1 MKTYKLYILGWM
13 LLGTLTTRA
22 QNSID
27 QVLKSIETNNK
38 SLQANT
44 KMTDAQKLEAQTGKF
59 LANPSVEW
67 EQMWGNR
74 NNPGSEYTLTVKQSL
89 DFPTTYSNKNKLAN
103 LKANTIGFQSAAYR
117 QQLLLN
123 AKQTC
128 IEIIYLRKQK
138 SLLDERLANAETMFA
153 LYKKRFESG
162 DANQLELNKIQL
174 ELLNAQNQSR
184 LNKAAL
190 TAAEEQLRNLNG
202 GNPITFDATDYPTGE
217 ELINFDQLQAAF
229 MEADPN
235 LKSLTGDQEIANR
248 EVKLSRSLT
257 LPKFDVGYKRN
268 AAKDHVA
275 SNGFMVGV
283 SIPLFEN
290 KNTVKKAKAQ
300 AEFATASL
308 EDNRLNLKT
317 NLQQLYQQAEALQ
330 ISRADYAKVL
340 EQQRNIELLNK
351 ALNAGQL
358 SVIDYFTEL
367 TTIYDSHQ
375 SYLDVEKE
383 YHSILAQLYQYKL
396 YA

>member
-89 DFPTTYSNKNKLAN
+89 DFPTTYSNKNKLAK

-162 DANQLELNKIQL
+162 GANQLELNKIQL

-217 ELINFDQLQAAF
+217 ELINFDLLQAAF
-229 MEADPN
+229 LDADPN

-257 LPKFDVGYKRN
+257 LPKFDVGYKRS
-268 AAKDHVA
+268 AASDHVA

-290 KNTVKKAKAQ
+290 KNMVKKAKAQ

-330 ISRADYAKVL
+330 ISCADYAKVL

-351 ALNAGQL
+351 AMNAGQL

-367 TTIYDSHQ
+367 STIYDSHQ

-396 YA
+396 

>member
-128 IEIIYLRKQK
+128 IEIICLRKQK

-190 TAAEEQLRNLNG
+190 TAAEEQLRNFNG

-396 YA
+396 

>member
-1 MKTYKLYILGWM
+1 MKTYKLYILGLM

-22 QNSID
+22 QSSID
-27 QVLKSIETNNK
+27 QVLRNIETNNK

-67 EQMWGNR
+67 DQMWGNR

-202 GNPITFDATDYPTGE
+202 GKPITFDATDYPAGE

-229 MEADPN
+229 MDADPN
-235 LKSLTGDQEIANR
+235 LKSLTGNQEIANR

-268 AAKDHVA
+268 AASDHVA

-290 KNTVKKAKAQ
+290 KNTVKKTKAQ

-367 TTIYDSHQ
+367 STIYDSHQ

-396 YA
+396 

>member
-190 TAAEEQLRNLNG
+190 TAAEEQLRNFNG

-257 LPKFDVGYKRN
+257 LPKFDVGYKRT

-367 TTIYDSHQ
+367 STIYDSHQ

-396 YA
+396 

>member
-1 MKTYKLYILGWM
+1 MKTYKLYILGLM
-13 LLGTLTTRA
+13 LLGSLTTRA
-22 QNSID
+22 QSSID
-27 QVLKSIETNNK
+27 QVLRSIETNNK

-202 GNPITFDATDYPTGE
+202 GKPITFDATDYPAGE

-229 MEADPN
+229 MDADPN
-235 LKSLTGDQEIANR
+235 LKSLTGNQEIANR

-257 LPKFDVGYKRN
+257 LPKFDVGYKRD
-268 AAKDHVA
+268 AASDHVA

-367 TTIYDSHQ
+367 STIYDSHQ

-396 YA
+396 

>member
-1 MKTYKLYILGWM
+1 MKTYKLYILGLM

-190 TAAEEQLRNLNG
+190 TAAEEQLRNFNG

-283 SIPLFEN
+283 SIPLFET

-396 YA
+396 

>member
-38 SLQANT
+38 SLQTNT

-103 LKANTIGFQSAAYR
+103 LKANMIGFQSAAYR

-202 GNPITFDATDYPTGE
+202 GNPITFDATDYPAGE

-268 AAKDHVA
+268 AASDHVA

-367 TTIYDSHQ
+367 STIYDSHQ

-396 YA
+396 

>member
-1 MKTYKLYILGWM
+1 MKTYKLYILGLM
-13 LLGTLTTRA
+13 LLGSLTTRA
-22 QNSID
+22 QSSID
-27 QVLKSIETNNK
+27 QVLRSIETNNK

-367 TTIYDSHQ
+367 STIYDSHQ

-396 YA
+396 

>member
-1 MKTYKLYILGWM
+1 MKTYKLYILGLM
-13 LLGTLTTRA
+13 LLGSLTTRA
-22 QNSID
+22 QSSID
-27 QVLKSIETNNK
+27 QVLRSIETNNK

-202 GNPITFDATDYPTGE
+202 GKPITFDATDYPAGE

-229 MEADPN
+229 MDADPN
-235 LKSLTGDQEIANR
+235 LKSLTGNQEIANR

-268 AAKDHVA
+268 AASDHVA

-367 TTIYDSHQ
+367 STIYDSHQ
-375 SYLDVEKE
+375 SYLDVEKKKHI
-383 YHSILAQLYQYKL
+383 YII
-396 YA
+396 

>member
-1 MKTYKLYILGWM
+1 MKTYKLYILGLM

-202 GNPITFDATDYPTGE
+202 GKPITFDATDYPTGE

-396 YA
+396 

>member
-138 SLLDERLANAETMFA
+138 SLLDERLANAETMFV

-202 GNPITFDATDYPTGE
+202 GNPITFDATDYPAGE

-268 AAKDHVA
+268 AASDHVA

-340 EQQRNIELLNK
+340 KQQRNIELLNK

-396 YA
+396 

>member
-1 MKTYKLYILGWM
+1 MKTYKLYILGLM
-13 LLGTLTTRA
+13 LLGSLTTRA
-22 QNSID
+22 QSSID
-27 QVLKSIETNNK
+27 QVLRSIETNNK
-38 SLQANT
+38 SLQTNT

-202 GNPITFDATDYPTGE
+202 GKPITFDATDYPAGE

-229 MEADPN
+229 MDADPN
-235 LKSLTGDQEIANR
+235 LKSLTGNQEIANR

-268 AAKDHVA
+268 AASDHVA

-290 KNTVKKAKAQ
+290 KNMVKKAKAQ

-367 TTIYDSHQ
+367 STIYDSHQ

-396 YA
+396 

>member
-1 MKTYKLYILGWM
+1 MKTYKLYILGLM

-22 QNSID
+22 QSSID
-27 QVLKSIETNNK
+27 QVLRNIETNNK

-190 TAAEEQLRNLNG
+190 TAAEEQLRNFNG

-229 MEADPN
+229 MDADPN
-235 LKSLTGDQEIANR
+235 LKSLTGNQEIANR

-275 SNGFMVGV
+275 SNVFMVGV

-367 TTIYDSHQ
+367 STIYDSHQ

-396 YA
+396 

>member
-202 GNPITFDATDYPTGE
+202 GNPITFDATDYPVGE
-217 ELINFDQLQAAF
+217 ELINFDQLQVAF

-268 AAKDHVA
+268 AASDHVA

-383 YHSILAQLYQYKL
+383 YHNILAQLYQYKL
-396 YA
+396 

>member
-190 TAAEEQLRNLNG
+190 TAAEEQLRNFNG
-202 GNPITFDATDYPTGE
+202 GNSITFDATDYPTGE

-268 AAKDHVA
+268 AASDHVA

-396 YA
+396 

>member
-1 MKTYKLYILGWM
+1 MKTYKLYILGLM

-27 QVLKSIETNNK
+27 QVLKSIENNNK
-38 SLQANT
+38 SLQANQ

-138 SLLDERLANAETMFA
+138 KLLDERLANAETMFA

-202 GNPITFDATDYPTGE
+202 GDPITFDATDYPAGE

-268 AAKDHVA
+268 AASDHVA

-375 SYLDVEKE
+375 SYLDVEKD

-396 YA
+396 

>member
-202 GNPITFDATDYPTGE
+202 GKPITFDATDYPAGE

-229 MEADPN
+229 MDADPN
-235 LKSLTGDQEIANR
+235 LKSLTGNQEIANR

-268 AAKDHVA
+268 AASDHVA

-396 YA
+396 

>member
-174 ELLNAQNQSR
+174 ELLTAQNQSR

-202 GNPITFDATDYPTGE
+202 GKPITFDATDYPAGE

-268 AAKDHVA
+268 AASDHVA

-383 YHSILAQLYQYKL
+383 YHNILAQLYQYKL
-396 YA
+396 

>member
-1 MKTYKLYILGWM
+1 MKTYKLYILGLM

-22 QNSID
+22 QSSID
-27 QVLKSIETNNK
+27 QVLRSIETNNK

-190 TAAEEQLRNLNG
+190 TAAEEQLRNFNG

-396 YA
+396 

>member
-1 MKTYKLYILGWM
+1 MKTYKLYILGLM
-13 LLGTLTTRA
+13 LLGSLTTRA
-22 QNSID
+22 QSSID
-27 QVLKSIETNNK
+27 QVLRSIETNNK

-190 TAAEEQLRNLNG
+190 TAAEEQLRNFNG
-202 GNPITFDATDYPTGE
+202 GNPITFDATDYPAGE

-229 MEADPN
+229 MDADPN
-235 LKSLTGDQEIANR
+235 LKSLTGNQEIANR

-268 AAKDHVA
+268 AASDHVA

-367 TTIYDSHQ
+367 STIYDSHQ

-396 YA
+396 

>member
-1 MKTYKLYILGWM
+1 MKTYKLYILGLM

-202 GNPITFDATDYPTGE
+202 GKPITFDATDYPAGE

-268 AAKDHVA
+268 AASDHVA

-383 YHSILAQLYQYKL
+383 YHNILAQLYQYKL
-396 YA
+396 

>member
-1 MKTYKLYILGWM
+1 MKTYKLYILGLM

-22 QNSID
+22 QSSID
-27 QVLKSIETNNK
+27 QVLRSIETNNK

-202 GNPITFDATDYPTGE
+202 GKPITFDATDYPAGE

-229 MEADPN
+229 MDADPN
-235 LKSLTGDQEIANR
+235 LKSLTGNQEIANR

-268 AAKDHVA
+268 AASDHVA

-290 KNTVKKAKAQ
+290 KNTVKKTKAQ

-396 YA
+396 

>member
-1 MKTYKLYILGWM
+1 M

-190 TAAEEQLRNLNG
+190 TAAEEQLRNFNG

-396 YA
+396 

>member
-367 TTIYDSHQ
+367 TTIYDSHK

-396 YA
+396 

>member
-1 MKTYKLYILGWM
+1 MKTYKLYILGLM

-22 QNSID
+22 QSSID
-27 QVLKSIETNNK
+27 QVLRSIETNNK

-67 EQMWGNR
+67 EQIWGNR

-202 GNPITFDATDYPTGE
+202 GKPITFDATDYPAGE

-229 MEADPN
+229 MDADPN
-235 LKSLTGDQEIANR
+235 LKSLTGNQEIANR

-268 AAKDHVA
+268 AASDHVA

-290 KNTVKKAKAQ
+290 KNTVKKAKTQ

-367 TTIYDSHQ
+367 STIYDSYQ

-396 YA
+396 

>member
-1 MKTYKLYILGWM
+1 MKTYTLYILGSI

-22 QNSID
+22 QSSID

-396 YA
+396 

>member
-1 MKTYKLYILGWM
+1 MKTYKLYILGLM
-13 LLGTLTTRA
+13 LLGSLTTRA
-22 QNSID
+22 QSSID
-27 QVLKSIETNNK
+27 QVLRSIETNNK

-190 TAAEEQLRNLNG
+190 TAAEEQLRNFNG
-202 GNPITFDATDYPTGE
+202 GNPITFDATDYPAGE

-229 MEADPN
+229 MDADPN
-235 LKSLTGDQEIANR
+235 LKSLTGNQEIANR

-367 TTIYDSHQ
+367 STIYDSHQ

-396 YA
+396 

>member
-202 GNPITFDATDYPTGE
+202 GNPITFDATDYPAGE
-217 ELINFDQLQAAF
+217 ELINFEQLQAAF

-300 AEFATASL
+300 AEFVTASL

-351 ALNAGQL
+351 VLNAGQL

-396 YA
+396 

>member
-1 MKTYKLYILGWM
+1 MKTYKLYILGLM
-13 LLGTLTTRA
+13 LLGSLTTRA
-22 QNSID
+22 QSSID
-27 QVLKSIETNNK
+27 QVLRSIETNNK

-103 LKANTIGFQSAAYR
+103 LKANTIGFQSDAYR

-202 GNPITFDATDYPTGE
+202 GKPITFDATDYPAGE

-229 MEADPN
+229 MDADPN
-235 LKSLTGDQEIANR
+235 LKSLTGNQEIANR

-268 AAKDHVA
+268 AASDHVA

-290 KNTVKKAKAQ
+290 KNTVKKTKAQ

-367 TTIYDSHQ
+367 STIYDSHQ
-375 SYLDVEKE
+375 SYLDIEKE

-396 YA
+396 

>member
-1 MKTYKLYILGWM
+1 MKTYKLYILGLM

-27 QVLKSIETNNK
+27 HVLKSIEANNK
-38 SLQANT
+38 SLQANQ

-89 DFPTTYSNKNKLAN
+89 DFPSAYTNKNKLAA
-103 LKANTIGFQSAAYR
+103 LKSNTIGFQSAAYR
-117 QQLLLN
+117 QQLLLT

-138 SLLDERLANAETMFA
+138 ALLDERLSNAEAMFSH
-153 LYKKRFESG
+153 YKKRFKSG

-184 LNKAAL
+184 MNQAAL
-190 TAAEEQLRNLNG
+190 TAAEEQLQNLNG
-202 GNPITFDATDYPTGE
+202 GTSITFDATEYPMSE
-217 ELINFDQLQAAF
+217 NLIALEQLQAAF
-229 MEADPN
+229 MEADPS

-248 EVKLSRSLT
+248 EVKLSRSLA

-268 AAKDHVA
+268 AATDHVA
-275 SNGFMVGV
+275 SNGFVVGV

-290 KNTVKKAKAQ
+290 KNTVKRAKAQ

-308 EDNRLNLKT
+308 ADNRLNLQT
-317 NLQQLYQQAEALQ
+317 NLRQLYQQAESLQ

-340 EQQRNIELLNK
+340 QQQRNVELLNK

-367 TTIYDSHQ
+367 STFYDSQQ

-383 YHSILAQLYQYKL
+383 YYSILAQLYQYKL
-396 YA
+396 

>member
-1 MKTYKLYILGWM
+1 MKTYKLYILGLM
-13 LLGTLTTRA
+13 LLGSLTTRA
-22 QNSID
+22 QSSID
-27 QVLKSIETNNK
+27 QVLRSIETNNK

-184 LNKAAL
+184 LTKAAL

-202 GNPITFDATDYPTGE
+202 GKPITFDATDYPAGE

-229 MEADPN
+229 MDADPN
-235 LKSLTGDQEIANR
+235 LKSLTGNQEIANR

-268 AAKDHVA
+268 AASDHVA

-367 TTIYDSHQ
+367 STIYDSHQ

-396 YA
+396 

>member
-190 TAAEEQLRNLNG
+190 TAAEEQLRNFNG

-268 AAKDHVA
+268 AASDHVA

-290 KNTVKKAKAQ
+290 KNTVKKTKAQ

-330 ISRADYAKVL
+330 ISRTDYAKVL

-396 YA
+396 

>member
-190 TAAEEQLRNLNG
+190 TAAEEQLRNFNG

-340 EQQRNIELLNK
+340 EQQRNIEL
-351 ALNAGQL
+351 QL

-396 YA
+396 

>member
-190 TAAEEQLRNLNG
+190 TAAEEQLRNFNG

-367 TTIYDSHQ
+367 STIYDSHQ

-396 YA
+396 

>member
-275 SNGFMVGV
+275 SNGFMVGG

-396 YA
+396 

>member
-1 MKTYKLYILGWM
+1 MKTYKLYILGLM

-22 QNSID
+22 QSSID
-27 QVLKSIETNNK
+27 QVLRNIETNNK

-202 GNPITFDATDYPTGE
+202 GNPITFDATDYPAGE

-268 AAKDHVA
+268 AASDHVA

-396 YA
+396 

>member
-1 MKTYKLYILGWM
+1 MKTYKLYILGLM
-13 LLGTLTTRA
+13 LLDSLTTRA
-22 QNSID
+22 QSSID
-27 QVLKSIETNNK
+27 QVLRSIETNNK

-202 GNPITFDATDYPTGE
+202 GKPITFDATDYPAGE

-229 MEADPN
+229 MDADPN
-235 LKSLTGDQEIANR
+235 LKSLTGNQEIANR

-268 AAKDHVA
+268 AASDHVA

-290 KNTVKKAKAQ
+290 KNTVKKTKAQ

-367 TTIYDSHQ
+367 STIYDSHQ

-396 YA
+396 

>member
-1 MKTYKLYILGWM
+1 MKTYKLYILGLM
-13 LLGTLTTRA
+13 LLGSLTTRA
-22 QNSID
+22 QSSIY
-27 QVLKSIETNNK
+27 QVLRSIETNNK

-202 GNPITFDATDYPTGE
+202 GKPITFDATDYPAGE

-229 MEADPN
+229 MDADPN
-235 LKSLTGDQEIANR
+235 LKSLTGNQEIANR

-268 AAKDHVA
+268 AASDHVA

-290 KNTVKKAKAQ
+290 KNTVKKTKAQ

-367 TTIYDSHQ
+367 STIYDSHQ

-396 YA
+396 